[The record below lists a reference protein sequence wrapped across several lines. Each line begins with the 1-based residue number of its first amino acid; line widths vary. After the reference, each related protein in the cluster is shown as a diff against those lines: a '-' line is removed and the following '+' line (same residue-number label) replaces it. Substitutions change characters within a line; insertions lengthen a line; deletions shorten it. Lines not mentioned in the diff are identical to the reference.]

1 MAKIASSP
9 EPKLPEFKLPALK
22 RPKLDLD
29 AVLTAQKANLAVA
42 HEAQRVLVDAGQAI
56 AKMQQGY
63 VEQAVAK
70 AKAALASKQ
79 VSKPEAVLAEVKA
92 AAEKTVVTAKEVV
105 GLAAAAQRRVAELVA
120 QRTAANVAQLKSLA
134 AA

>member
-1 MAKIASSP
+1 MAKIAPSF
-9 EPKLPEFKLPALK
+9 EPKRFEPTF
-22 RPKLDLD
+22 PKLDLD
-29 AVLTAQKANLAVA
+29 ALFGAQKANLAVA
-42 HEAQRVLVDAGQAI
+42 HEAQRVLGDAGQAI
-56 AKMQQGY
+56 AKVQQGY
-63 VEQAVAK
+63 LEQAVAE

-120 QRTAANVAQLKSLA
+120 QRTAANVAQLKTLVA
-134 AA
+134 A

>member
-1 MAKIASSP
+1 MAKIAPSF
-9 EPKLPEFKLPALK
+9 EPKRFEPTF
-22 RPKLDLD
+22 PKLDLD
-29 AVLTAQKANLAVA
+29 ALFGAQKANLAVA

-56 AKMQQGY
+56 AKVQQGY
-63 VEQAVAK
+63 LEQAVAE